1 MASQLTATPPPRDVS
16 GIQQAIF
23 SVANCLEE
31 KINILKSL
39 STTDAEA
46 QTHIV
51 AIEAKI
57 AEETANIQISTDRL
71 THMKNPAASASFY
84 QSWFPLDRP
93 MKQFSYHVLI
103 GLAVSIS
110 FVAFGYL
117 VGLANV
123 YFIVTRVS
131 NDSLIRRLGLEWL
144 VAIVMTQ
151 FTVSFWIALAVAIG
165 LIIYVTKK

>member
-1 MASQLTATPPPRDVS
+1 MADQLTATPPPKDVS
-16 GIQQAIF
+16 GIQQAVF

-31 KINILKSL
+31 KTNILKSL

-46 QTHIV
+46 QTQI
-51 AIEAKI
+51 AKLEAMI
-57 AEETANIQISTDRL
+57 TEEKSNIKISTDRL
-71 THMKNPAASASFY
+71 AHVKNPAAAASFY
-84 QSWFPLDRP
+84 QSWFPLNRP

-123 YFIVTRVS
+123 YFIVTRIS
-131 NDSLIRRLGLEWL
+131 SDGLIKKLGLEWL
-144 VAIVMTQ
+144 VALVTTQ
-151 FTVSFWIALAVAIG
+151 FTTSFWIALLVAIV